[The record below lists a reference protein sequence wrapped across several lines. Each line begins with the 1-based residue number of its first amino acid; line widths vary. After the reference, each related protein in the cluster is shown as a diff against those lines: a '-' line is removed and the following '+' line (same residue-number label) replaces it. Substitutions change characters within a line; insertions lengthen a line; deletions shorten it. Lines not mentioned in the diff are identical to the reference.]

1 MKQKDPL
8 GIGVMMD
15 PNLTQDAPAMESGNG
30 TASRN
35 RVRHSP
41 ELFATG
47 IVGLDNILEGGLAR
61 DHLYLIEGDPGTG
74 KTTIAMQFLMEGARR
89 GQECLYVTLSETKAE
104 LLEIAQSHGWSL
116 EGIGILE
123 LAPDEAQLKPE
134 SQYTVFIPS
143 EVEMTETINAVL
155 SEVERLQPARVV
167 FDSLSELRLLAR
179 ESLRYRRQILG
190 LKQFFSGRKC
200 TVLFLDDRTAEGH
213 DKQLQSIAH
222 GVIMMESVEREYG
235 IKRRRLEVRK
245 LRGSRFRE
253 GFHDYCIKRGGVEV
267 YPRLVAAEHLLAFN
281 PTQLKSGIAE
291 LDTLL
296 GGGLDSGTST
306 LLLGPAG
313 CGKSTIA
320 VRYAISSV
328 EQGDCAALFAFDE
341 TLATLVRRGKGLGL
355 DIQKHADSGKFIL
368 RQVDAAELSPGQ
380 LIHEIRQLIEGQSL
394 KLLIIDSLNGFL
406 NAMPGEKFLGM
417 QLHELLTYTAQK
429 GIITLMTVAQ
439 HGFVGIN
446 IDTPIDVS
454 YLADTVLLFRYFEAA
469 GEVRQALSVI
479 KKRSGEHERTVR
491 ELVMRNGTITVGT
504 VLTEFEGVLTG
515 APTYRSQIESLQ
527 QSRSIA
533 KSS

>member
-1 MKQKDPL
+1 
-8 GIGVMMD
+8 MD
-15 PNLTQDAPAMESGNG
+15 SNFAQNAPATESENG
-30 TASRN
+30 AMIRSAAKSSH
-35 RVRHSP
+35 V
-41 ELFATG
+41 ELFSTG
-47 IVGLDNILEGGLAR
+47 IVGLDDILEGGLAR

-74 KTTIAMQFLMEGARR
+74 KTTIAMQFLMEGTRH
-89 GQECLYVTLSETKAE
+89 GQRSLYVTLSETKTE

-116 EGIGILE
+116 EGIELFE
-123 LAPDEAQLKPE
+123 LAPDEAQLRPE
-134 SQYTVFIPS
+134 AQYTVFNPS
-143 EVEMTETINAVL
+143 EIEMTETINAVL

-222 GVIMMESVEREYG
+222 GVIIMESVDREYG
-235 IKRRRLEVRK
+235 IKRRRLEVKK

-267 YPRLVAAEHLLAFN
+267 YPRLVAAEHLLAFK
-281 PTQLKSGIAE
+281 PAQLKSGIAE

-328 EQGDCAALFAFDE
+328 EQGACAALFAFDE
-341 TLATLVRRGKGLGL
+341 TLATLVKRGKGLGL
-355 DIQKHADSGKFIL
+355 DIQQHVDSGKLVL
-368 RQVDAAELSPGQ
+368 RQVDPAELSPGQ
-380 LIHEIRQLIEGQSL
+380 MIHEIRQLVEKQNL

-406 NAMPGEKFLGM
+406 NAMPGEKFLAM
-417 QLHELLTYTAQK
+417 QLHELLTYVGQK

-439 HGFVGIN
+439 HGFVGTN
-446 IDTPIDVS
+446 IDTPVDVS

-479 KKRSGEHERTVR
+479 KKRSGEHERTIR
-491 ELVMRNGTITVGT
+491 ELVMKNGSIVVGT
-504 VLTEFEGVLTG
+504 VLTDFEGVLTG
-515 APTYRSQIESLQ
+515 APTYRGKMGSLQ
-527 QSRSIA
+527 QS
-533 KSS
+533 KSNAPSL

>member
-1 MKQKDPL
+1 
-8 GIGVMMD
+8 MD
-15 PNLTQDAPAMESGNG
+15 PNFTQHAPAMKSENG
-30 TASRN
+30 SAIGDFGK
-35 RVRHSP
+35 HSP
-41 ELFATG
+41 IELFATG
-47 IVGLDNILEGGLAR
+47 IVGLDDILEGGLVR

-74 KTTIAMQFLMEGARR
+74 KTTIAMQFLLEGTRR
-89 GQECLYVTLSETKAE
+89 GQKSLYVTLSETKAE
-104 LLEIAQSHGWSL
+104 LLEIARSHGWSL
-116 EGIGILE
+116 EGIEFFE
-123 LAPDEAQLKPE
+123 LTPDEAQLLPE
-134 SQYTVFIPS
+134 TQYTVFNPS
-143 EVEMTETINAVL
+143 EIEMTETISAVL

-222 GVIMMESVEREYG
+222 GVIMMESVDREYG

-267 YPRLVAAEHLLAFN
+267 YPRLVAAEHLLAFQ

-291 LDTLL
+291 LDTLV

-306 LLLGPAG
+306 LLLGPSG

-328 EQGDCAALFAFDE
+328 EQGACAALFAFDE
-341 TLATLVRRGKGLGL
+341 TLATLVKRGKGLGL
-355 DIQKHADSGKFIL
+355 DIQKHLDSGKFFM
-368 RQVDAAELSPGQ
+368 RQVNAAELSPGQ
-380 LIHEIRQLIEGQSL
+380 MIHEIRRLVEKQNL
-394 KLLIIDSLNGFL
+394 KVLIIDSLNGFL
-406 NAMPGEKFLGM
+406 NAMPGEKFLSM
-417 QLHELLTYTAQK
+417 QLHELLTYVGQK
-429 GIITLMTVAQ
+429 GVVTLMTVAQ
-439 HGFVGIN
+439 HGFVGTN
-446 IDTPIDVS
+446 IDTPVDVS

-479 KKRSGEHERTVR
+479 KKRSGEHERTIR
-491 ELVMRNGTITVGT
+491 ELVMKNGRIVVGT

-515 APTYRSQIESLQ
+515 APIYRGKMGSLQ
-527 QSRSIA
+527 QS
-533 KSS
+533 KSNATSP

>member
-1 MKQKDPL
+1 MFS
-8 GIGVMMD
+8 
-15 PNLTQDAPAMESGNG
+15 AHER
-30 TASRN
+30 ASP
-35 RVRHSP
+35 P

-47 IVGLDNILEGGLAR
+47 IVGLDDILEGGLAR

-89 GQECLYVTLSETKAE
+89 GQRSLYVTLSESKAE
-104 LLEIAQSHGWSL
+104 LIEIAESHGWSL
-116 EGIGILE
+116 EGIEIFE
-123 LAPDEAQLKPE
+123 LAPDEEQLKPE
-134 SQYTVFIPS
+134 AQYTVFNPS

-155 SEVERLQPARVV
+155 LEVEKLQPARVV

-190 LKQFFSGRKC
+190 LKHFFSGRRC

-222 GVIMMESVEREYG
+222 GVIMMESVDREYG
-235 IKRRRLEVRK
+235 IKRRRLEVKK
-245 LRGSRFRE
+245 LRGFRFRE

-267 YPRLVAAEHLLAFN
+267 YPRLVASEHLAVFV
-281 PTQLKSGIAE
+281 PTLLKSGIAE
-291 LDTLL
+291 LDALL

-313 CGKSTIA
+313 CGKSTVAI
-320 VRYAISSV
+320 RYAVSAA
-328 EQGDCAALFAFDE
+328 ERGDCAALFVFDE
-341 TLATLVRRGKGLGL
+341 TLATLVKRGKGLGL
-355 DIQKHADSGKFIL
+355 DIQKHVDGGKIVL

-380 LIHEIRQLIEGQSL
+380 LMHEIRRLIEEQDL

-406 NAMPGEKFLGM
+406 NAMPGEQFLAM
-417 QLHELLTYTAQK
+417 QVHELLTYVGQK
-429 GIITLMTVAQ
+429 GIMTLMTVAQ
-439 HGFVGIN
+439 HGFVGTN
-446 IDTPIDVS
+446 IDTPVDVS

-491 ELVMRNGTITVGT
+491 ELVMKSGKIAVGT
-504 VLTEFEGVLTG
+504 VLAEFEGVLTG
-515 APTYRSQIESLQ
+515 APTYRG
-527 QSRSIA
+527 
-533 KSS
+533 KT